1 MREFVGN
8 ILDYTPDV
16 QAYNEELNRIINET
30 YLDFFVSQPWYFS
43 QKTLDTYTI
52 PDATAPGQITP
63 AASAN
68 SFFIQSIDC
77 GTVANNIGQRYNGGQ
92 MGHEGSILQ
101 ITGASTAANNG
112 LYVIDKIDLAT
123 DKIFV
128 SKMSNRSD
136 NRQLVTW
143 EGQAGQAQN
152 VSLSA
157 QSRFLRLPKDCVQ
170 ILDVGIRNIPEGG
183 TGGIGEIYNLTRRN
197 DERYSLRMDVTGTPT
212 EYVMYDQAPN
222 GMQDHTHFI
231 PRANHDFFVDTVS
244 NTPGWPQGTY
254 SFKMAYQWQTIE
266 GALSDEVTITI
277 NEANTIPRF
286 NSRDTAKFGFRG
298 LNKRFYVK
306 YDSLTGYNSTKF
318 SEPYYRDLAMIPFN
332 ELTNNG
338 SKNVDGFIQNDNET
352 QTAWPQA
359 NIQIT
364 TIDDLLAI
372 PRHKAP
378 INHRGRIRLHPRPT
392 TELPIRIRYVSYPM
406 LLADDHDSPETPIDT
421 HRYIV
426 YKATAEALF
435 KHNNDAQSAF
445 YLQKAEKELQK
456 IEERYLTQRS
466 AFYVKQSFRSGPLR
480 LKPFRTLTKTTGADG
495 S

>member
-1 MREFVGN
+1 MRDFVGN

-16 QAYNEELNRIINET
+16 NAYNEELNRIINEV
-30 YLDFFVSQPWYFS
+30 YLEFVVSQPWYFS

-52 PDATAPGQITP
+52 PDATAPGVITP
-63 AASAN
+63 APSAN
-68 SFFIQSIDC
+68 SFFIQSISC
-77 GTVANNIGQRYNGGQ
+77 ATLGTTIGLRYNGGQ
-92 MGHEGSILQ
+92 MSHEGSILQ

-128 SKMSNRSD
+128 SKLSNRSD

-143 EGQAGQAQN
+143 EGPAGVDQN
-152 VSLSA
+152 VTLTV

-170 ILDVGIRNIPEGG
+170 LLDVGIRNIPEGG
-183 TGGIGEIYNLTRRN
+183 TGGIGEIFNLTRRN
-197 DERYSLRMDVTGTPT
+197 DERLSLRMDVTGTPT
-212 EYVMYDQAPN
+212 EYVMYDQMPN

-231 PRANHDFFVDTVS
+231 PRANQDFFVDTVS
-244 NTPGWPQGTY
+244 STPGWPQGTY
-254 SFKMAYQWQTIE
+254 QFAMAFQWQGVE
-266 GALSDEVTITI
+266 GPLSDPVEITI

-286 NSRDTAKFGFRG
+286 NTRDTAKYGFRG
-298 LNKRFYVK
+298 LNKRMYVK
-306 YDSLTGYNSTKF
+306 CVSLTGYNAQLF
-318 SEPYYRDLAMIPFN
+318 SETYFRDLAMIPFN
-332 ELTNNG
+332 KLTNAG
-338 SKNVDGFIQNDNET
+338 SANTDGFIINDSET
-352 QTAWPQA
+352 VTPWPQA

-364 TIDDLLAI
+364 TIDDWKAI

-378 INHRGRIRLHPRPT
+378 INTRGRIRLHPRT
-392 TELPIRIRYVSYPM
+392 TSELPIRLRYVGYPM
-406 LLADDHDSPETPIDT
+406 LLADDHDSPECPIDT

-426 YKATAEALF
+426 YKSTAEALF